1 MNMHNK
7 LLRANFQPCNV
18 RIGVTRAGEGGGTY
32 GEVPLRGPANYPFYK
47 LAIIFWQKMYPFRI
61 PSTEQWYPFHTASLL
76 TAVNLPSF

>member
-47 LAIIFWQKMYPFRI
+47 LAIIF
-61 PSTEQWYPFHTASLL
+61 
-76 TAVNLPSF
+76 